1 MAKTLKGSFDTKT
14 KEPFS
19 SRLRQ
24 LLKGRTVKQAAD
36 DWDVNL
42 STVKN
47 YFSRPDSNP
56 RYDVLSKISN
66 KEGVSIEWLL
76 GEEDSFESKREAQMI
91 PPRGWRDRLIEML
104 DLLSDA
110 ELEAITKQLTLKGVE
125 TILYLLDDD
134 NIKLLQLDYIIKEKI
149 LGRQPQTQVEAAL
162 NNEKARECGLDS
174 KNEAGEE
181 ILTSYGKKR
190 AV

>member
-1 MAKTLKGSFDTKT
+1 MAKALRGSFDAKT

-19 SRLRQ
+19 FRLRQ

-76 GEEDSFESKREAQMI
+76 GENDSFEQKREAQMI
-91 PPRGWRDRLIEML
+91 PSRGWRDRLIEML

-149 LGRQPQTQVEAAL
+149 LGMQPKTQSETAL
-162 NNEKARECGLDS
+162 NHEKARECGLDS

-181 ILTSYGKKR
+181 ILTSNRKR